1 MERYVAPDMLLVVSS
16 PGSSR
21 AVRARRAIARARGAG
36 FLALIALSLAL
47 GGCAML
53 FVRGDDVSDDERQQI
68 AAETAPYL
76 AKGTGSIAGV
86 VRLDTDYGSFVASRN
101 TQVALT
107 PATTIAR
114 ERFEEYVVEDNE
126 LPARRKAEMVLFTQ
140 TNAAGRFHFE
150 NLPPGDYLLASAVR
164 WSPTGKG
171 EDAHDAVAYARVHLS
186 DGEHADVVVT
196 RPVED

>member
-1 MERYVAPDMLLVVSS
+1 MLPAVPALDSS
-16 PGSSR
+16 SASR
-21 AVRARRAIARARGAG
+21 AGRALLHTRG
-36 FLALIALSLAL
+36 LVALVALTVAL
-47 GGCAML
+47 GGCAAL

-76 AKGTGSIAGV
+76 AKGTGSISGV
-86 VRLDTDYGSFVASRN
+86 VRLDTDYGAFVASRN

-150 NLPPGDYLLASAVR
+150 NLPPGDYLLASPVR
-164 WSPTGKG
+164 WSATGKG
-171 EDAHDAVAYARVHLS
+171 EDAHDAVAYARVHLT

-196 RPVED
+196 RPAED